1 MEYNCE
7 WLKHHINDTD
17 PSTFPCEWAKE
28 NWHKTIS
35 QITEPFPCDNLREK
49 WEGGGNYRT
58 VLYTDGTFI
67 INEKESDIVNNVAL
81 HGDAINV
88 YPALD
93 ATYPYEFND
102 PTERYWDTE
111 SSLIKSVEFG
121 SEVKPTKTAWWF
133 VGMGNLTDI
142 DWIGLDTSEVEDMH
156 SMFYNCV
163 TLSNIDLSSFNTSN
177 VKYMSNMFERCSS
190 LDTIDLSSF
199 DTSKVYS
206 MENMF
211 TDCINLINLDLSDF
225 DTSKMIN
232 MSYMFKNCSS
242 LENLNLSSFDTSSVE
257 MMSDM
262 FEKCSALTT
271 LDLTSFNTSNVMGM
285 ALMFADCSLLKTI
298 YTNGDFD
305 LSNLGE
311 WNNNMFLNCT
321 SLVGGMGTT
330 YDSNNTGAHYAR
342 IDNPPTE
349 SGYFTA
355 K

>member
-93 ATYPYEFND
+93 ATYLYEFND

-133 VGMGNLTDI
+133 VGMGNLTGI
-142 DWIGLDTSEVEDMH
+142 DWTGLDTSEVEDM
-156 SMFYNCV
+156 
-163 TLSNIDLSSFNTSN
+163 SS
-177 VKYMSNMFERCSS
+177 MFERCSS

-206 MENMF
+206 MEHMF
-211 TDCINLINLDLSDF
+211 IDCINLINLDLSDF
-225 DTSKMIN
+225 DTSKMTN
-232 MSYMFKNCSS
+232 MNWMFKNCSS

-257 MMSDM
+257 MMSAM

-285 ALMFADCSLLKTI
+285 ALMFADCSSLTTI

-311 WNNNMFLNCT
+311 WYNDMFLNCT

-330 YDSNNTGAHYAR
+330 YDSNNTGAHYTR

-349 SGYFTA
+349 PGYFTA